1 MYLVGYTYIFLKN
14 RFGNIDEKNLLSFM
28 EILYF
33 LNIDFVRII

>member
-1 MYLVGYTYIFLKN
+1 MYLVGYMYIFLKKL
-14 RFGNIDEKNLLSFM
+14 FGNNDEKKLLSFM

>member
-1 MYLVGYTYIFLKN
+1 MYLVGYMYIFFKN
-14 RFGNIDEKNLLSFM
+14 LFGNNDEKKLLSFM